1 MADLVR
7 KHKLNIA
14 GHTGKKAG
22 RSRFVVDAFADS
34 DQIEGL
40 RSEGYKVDVREDVQ
54 EAGKKRQLEV
64 GSSAV
69 RALTRNVATATHY
82 LNVNDVENSLAA
94 AASGPNAGFTRLLSS
109 PTKPGKDESATPSR
123 SRMALKAAVRASTSW
138 AASMREN
145 RAAAIFS
152 SILSNNF
159 ARPFGR
165 RAALLWAASHLPR
178 QRFKRSSTRRI
189 FTFSRKP
196 IRMAATTA

>member
-1 MADLVR
+1 MPRYRVSITGKTYDAMADFVR

-123 SRMALKAAVRASTSW
+123 SRMALKAAVRARLCESHSRCLT
-138 AASMREN
+138 RHGGC
-145 RAAAIFS
+145 R
-152 SILSNNF
+152 
-159 ARPFGR
+159 
-165 RAALLWAASHLPR
+165 LLEH
-178 QRFKRSSTRRI
+178 
-189 FTFSRKP
+189 
-196 IRMAATTA
+196 

>member
-94 AASGPNAGFTRLLSS
+94 AAPGPNAGFTQLIKLPNKTWEGRECHAIKIANGTQSGR
-109 PTKPGKDESATPSR
+109 PGIYFLGGIHGNQSRTLQRALASREVLDSDLCRRRILR
-123 SRMALKAAVRASTSW
+123 SR
-138 AASMREN
+138 
-145 RAAAIFS
+145 
-152 SILSNNF
+152 
-159 ARPFGR
+159 G
-165 RAALLWAASHLPR
+165 
-178 QRFKRSSTRRI
+178 
-189 FTFSRKP
+189 
-196 IRMAATTA
+196 

>member
-1 MADLVR
+1 MPRYRVSITGKTYDAMAGLVR

-94 AASGPNAGFTRLLSS
+94 AASGPNAGFTQLIKLPNKTWEGRECHAIKIANGTQSGR
-109 PTKPGKDESATPSR
+109 PGIYFLGGIHA
-123 SRMALKAAVRASTSW
+123 
-138 AASMREN
+138 RE
-145 RAAAIFS
+145 
-152 SILSNNF
+152 
-159 ARPFGR
+159 
-165 RAALLWAASHLPR
+165 
-178 QRFKRSSTRRI
+178 
-189 FTFSRKP
+189 
-196 IRMAATTA
+196 